1 MFKKTYLAMA
11 IAGISGAVQAA
22 SIEATP
28 ASYTVEA
35 LAANDEVQIG
45 TAALNL
51 TTTSYASMGALDTLT
66 IDYGAPIKA
75 DAGGAFSPP
84 ATLTIDIRSYLTGT
98 YANTTWATNGTLTAG
113 PASASGL
120 TYVVNQASDA
130 PAILAGYAT
139 LGLALTSS
147 ISLPRPHLTSSSVTS
162 GASVTGT
169 YTRANGTAESA
180 TGAVLAAVASQ
191 FSGGTLT
198 GNKTIDVNKLKKEFT
213 DGTTATIAVSFNKDN
228 FPTTAVRDTDESL
241 AATTGTVA
249 ITLTGTDWSW
259 LDSNATTAGIQLAAG
274 AVTGMSSVT
283 ATPTTIRGV
292 LAEGTTTSS
301 VESAS
306 IVISNT
312 EEAAIPVQSITASA
326 EIWYGKETGTEAA
339 VTVVPTGTAVWTLN
353 GSSID
358 VYAVPQSA
366 NASVFL
372 WLTNTGTG
380 TTGEAINVT
389 IYDNGETCEMTAIGN
404 TVPGTEFD
412 LSAAISAA
420 QAVQCPTYV
429 PSGNRVRYNV
439 SSNSPA
445 TDLRISAAYRVGT
458 DRVNLLTSSETQ

>member
-1 MFKKTYLAMA
+1 MYKKTYLAMA
-11 IAGISGAVQAA
+11 IAGISGAVQAGT
-22 SIEATP
+22 IEASA
-28 ASYTVEA
+28 ASYTAEA

-51 TTTSYASMGALDTLT
+51 VTTSYASMGALDTLT

-75 DAGGAFSPP
+75 DGGGAYSPP
-84 ATLTIDIRSYLTGT
+84 ASLVVDIRSYLTGT

-113 PASASGL
+113 PASANGL
-120 TYVVNQASDA
+120 TYVVNQASDK

-147 ISLPRPHLTSSSVTS
+147 ISLPRPHLTSSSVGS
-162 GASVTGT
+162 GANVTAT
-169 YTRANGTAESA
+169 YTRANGAAESA

-191 FSGGTLT
+191 FSGGTVT

-213 DGTTATIAVSFNKDN
+213 TGTSATIAVSFNKDN
-228 FPTTAVRDTDESL
+228 FPTTAIKDTDESL

-259 LDSNATTAGIQLAAG
+259 LDSDATTAGIQLAAG

-283 ATPTTIRGV
+283 ATPTAIRGV
-292 LAEGTTTSS
+292 LASSS

-306 IVISNT
+306 IVITNT
-312 EEAAIPVQSITASA
+312 EEAVIPVQSITAAA

-339 VTVVPTGTAVWTLN
+339 VTVVPTGTVVWQLN

-389 IYDNGETCEMTAIGN
+389 IYDNGETCEMTSIGN

>member
-11 IAGISGAVQAA
+11 IAGISGAVQAG

-28 ASYTVEA
+28 ASYTAEA

-75 DAGGAFSPP
+75 DGGGAFAAPG
-84 ATLTIDIRSYLTGT
+84 TLTIDIRSYLTGT

-113 PASASGL
+113 PASATGL
-120 TYVVNQASDA
+120 TYVVNQASDK

-169 YTRANGTAESA
+169 YTRASGTAETA

-191 FSGGTLT
+191 FSAGTVT

-213 DGTTATIAVSFNKDN
+213 DGTTATIAVTFNKDN
-228 FPTTAVRDTDESL
+228 FPTTAVKDTDESL
-241 AATTGTVA
+241 AATNGTVA

-259 LDSNATTAGIQLAAG
+259 LDSDATTAGIQLAAG

-292 LAEGTTTSS
+292 LGTTTST

-339 VTVVPTGTAVWTLN
+339 VTVAPVGTAVWQLN

-380 TTGEAINVT
+380 TTGEAVNVT
-389 IYDNGETCEMTAIGN
+389 IYDDGETCELTSIGN

-458 DRVNLLTSSETQ
+458 DRVNLLTSSETN

>member
-11 IAGISGAVQAA
+11 IAGISGAVQAG

-28 ASYTVEA
+28 ASYTAEA

-51 TTTSYASMGALDTLT
+51 TATSYASMGALDTLT

-75 DAGGAFSPP
+75 DGGTAFAAPS
-84 ATLTIDIRSYLTGT
+84 TLNIDIRSYLTGT

-113 PASASGL
+113 PATATGL
-120 TYVVNQASDA
+120 TYVVNQASDK

-147 ISLPRPHLTSSSVTS
+147 ISLPRPHLTSTSVAS

-169 YTRANGTAESA
+169 YTRANGLAETAS
-180 TGAVLAAVASQ
+180 GAVLAAVASQ

-213 DGTTATIAVSFNKDN
+213 DGTTATIAITFNKDN
-228 FPTTAVRDTDESL
+228 FPTTAVKDTDESL
-241 AATTGTVA
+241 AATNGTVA

-259 LDSNATTAGIQLAAG
+259 LDSDATTAGIQLAAG
-274 AVTGMSSVT
+274 AVTGMTSVT

-292 LAEGTTTSS
+292 LASS
-301 VESAS
+301 TAESAS

-312 EEAAIPVQSITASA
+312 EEAVIPVQSITASA
-326 EIWYGKETGTEAA
+326 EIWYNKESSLEAA
-339 VTVVPTGTAVWTLN
+339 VTVAPTGTAVWQLN

-372 WLTNTGTG
+372 WLSNTGTG

-389 IYDNGETCEMTAIGN
+389 IYDDGETCELTSIGN

-458 DRVNLLTSSETQ
+458 DRVNLLTSSETN